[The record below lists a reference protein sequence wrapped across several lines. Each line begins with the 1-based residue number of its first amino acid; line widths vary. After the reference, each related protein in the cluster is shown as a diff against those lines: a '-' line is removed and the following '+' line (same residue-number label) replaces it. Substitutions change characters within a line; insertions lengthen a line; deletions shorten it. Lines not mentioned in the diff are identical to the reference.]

1 MNALRPTLSFAI
13 LALAL
18 TSCDTL
24 RIARSSGGVSAR
36 NADPQDRITL
46 EEQLLLK
53 STQSRVL
60 RLAAADA
67 GQAGYTLRFRYQVNG
82 SGTSSHSDFI
92 PGLNDR
98 EFPIVIEHAPRQP
111 MTIGVV
117 QRPSTQSS
125 ASRFTIREYDP
136 APSRYPAYAW
146 NPNLPG
152 LRAGT
157 QVVAVWP
164 APNGSTSFDPIDNTY
179 RSRLI
184 VEISPR

>member
-1 MNALRPTLSFAI
+1 MSALRPALSFAI

-24 RIARSSGGVSAR
+24 RTARGSGRVSTR
-36 NADPQDRITL
+36 NADPEDRITL
-46 EEQLLLK
+46 EEHLLLNN
-53 STQSRVL
+53 TQSRVL

-67 GQAGYTLRFRYQVNG
+67 GQAGYTLRFRYQTNG
-82 SGTSSHSDFI
+82 SGTVSHSDFI
-92 PGLNDR
+92 PGVNDR
-98 EFPIVIEHAPRQP
+98 EFPIVIDHSPRQP
-111 MTIGVV
+111 MTIGIV
-117 QRPSTQSS
+117 QRQTTQGSTP
-125 ASRFTIREYDP
+125 RFSFREYDP
-136 APSRYPAYAW
+136 APNRYPAYAW
-146 NPNLPG
+146 NPNLPA

-164 APNGSTSFDPIDNTY
+164 APNVSPSFDPLDNTY